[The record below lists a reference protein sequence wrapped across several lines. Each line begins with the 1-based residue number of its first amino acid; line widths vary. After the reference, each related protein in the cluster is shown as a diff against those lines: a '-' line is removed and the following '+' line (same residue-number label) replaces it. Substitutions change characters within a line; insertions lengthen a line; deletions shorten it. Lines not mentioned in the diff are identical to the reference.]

1 MKLTKA
7 EKLLLQGLKIFGLR
21 RGNAMLVMMLMDTEQ
36 KRWDLMEYMVA
47 NQYATEEEIMDV
59 AHRIARN

>member
-1 MKLTKA
+1 MALTKT

-21 RGNAMLVMMLMDTEQ
+21 RGNTMLVMMFMDTEQ
-36 KRWDLMEYMVA
+36 KRWDLMEYMIA
-47 NQYATEEEIMDV
+47 NQYATEEEIIDV

>member
-1 MKLTKA
+1 MALTKA
-7 EKLLLQGLKIFGLR
+7 EKLLLRGLKLFELK

-47 NQYATEEEIMDV
+47 NQYATEDEIL
-59 AHRIARN
+59 AKGHQIARI